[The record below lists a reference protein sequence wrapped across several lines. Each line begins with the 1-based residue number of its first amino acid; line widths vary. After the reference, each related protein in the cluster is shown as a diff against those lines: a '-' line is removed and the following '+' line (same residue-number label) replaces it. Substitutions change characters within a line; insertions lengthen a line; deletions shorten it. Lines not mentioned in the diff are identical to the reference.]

1 MRDMR
6 VLLDEHIDVTLK
18 DLFDGDFEVVTVR
31 ERRWNGIKNG
41 PLLRLAQEEFDV
53 LVTMDKNLEHQQNLS
68 AIRLGFVVIRAKTN
82 VYEDV
87 APLIPE
93 ANRAIATIQPGEI
106 VYVAT

>member
-1 MRDMR
+1 MR

-18 DLFDGDFEVVTVR
+18 DLFDGDFEVLTVR
-31 ERRWNGIKNG
+31 ERRWNGMKNG
-41 PLLRLAQEEFDV
+41 ALLRAAQDEFDV

-68 AIRLGFVVIRAKTN
+68 AIRLGFVVIRARTN

-93 ANRAIATIQPGEI
+93 VNEAIRTVQPGQI
-106 VYVAT
+106 VYVTA